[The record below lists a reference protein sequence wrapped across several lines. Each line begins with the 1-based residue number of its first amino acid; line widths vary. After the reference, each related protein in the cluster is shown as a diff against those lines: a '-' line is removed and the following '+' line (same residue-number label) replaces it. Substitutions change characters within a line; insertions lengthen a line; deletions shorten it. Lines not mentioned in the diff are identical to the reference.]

1 MSKKKKLVSKQT
13 IHERFYKLQQSYKVE
28 EVWEDDMLTSEV
40 FRIVS
45 SNYSSEDALKLS
57 YKRNVLYE
65 NNHKTF
71 HKENENFDSKK
82 FARKYNTQLR
92 LSKLTKMFNDN
103 VIQKRYSLPTKLIDK
118 ITEIIQIKYFNYFTS
133 KDKRKYNVYKK
144 RLEQAL
150 YICIAVSN
158 FNQFKKTEK
167 QINDKLSDKKI
178 NLLFDTKYRM

>member
-1 MSKKKKLVSKQT
+1 MGKKKKLVSKQT
-13 IHERFYKLQQSYKVE
+13 IHERFYKLQQLYKVGA
-28 EVWEDDMLTSEV
+28 VWKDDLLTSEL
-40 FRIVS
+40 FRVVS
-45 SNYSSEDALKLS
+45 ADYSTEDALKLS

-65 NNHKTF
+65 NNRKIF
-71 HKENENFDSKK
+71 HKENENFDAKK
-82 FARKYNTQLR
+82 FTRKYKTQLR
-92 LSKLTKMFNDN
+92 LLKLTKLFKDN
-103 VIQKRYSLPTKLIDK
+103 VIKKCYSLPTKLVDK

-133 KDKRKYNVYKK
+133 KDKRKFNVYKK

-167 QINDKLSDKKI
+167 QINDKLSDDQI